1 MHTYSQGMAL
11 RLAFATTTAFSHEIL
26 VMDEWIGAG
35 DARFQDRVVGRMDSL
50 MESAAICVLASHNAA
65 LLRRV
70 TDQCLWLEHGEVRAL
85 GDTEDVLAE
94 YEAAMGLARRPR
106 TAAGG
111 ATDVAAGDAA
121 GPTDAPMATLDAIR
135 LEDGRYE
142 LAWEVAMFQAGRVQL
157 VVVERDGSERAVCKG
172 PSSGARQPGDWVR
185 PGQEFR
191 LIDLRDG
198 RPLASTTI
206 PPAD

>member
-1 MHTYSQGMAL
+1 
-11 RLAFATTTAFSHEIL
+11 
-26 VMDEWIGAG
+26 
-35 DARFQDRVVGRMDSL
+35 MDSL

-70 TDQCLWLEHGEVRAL
+70 TDQCLWLEHGQVRAL

-94 YEAAMGLARRPR
+94 YEAAMGLVRRPR
-106 TAAGG
+106 AATGVG
-111 ATDVAAGDAA
+111 AGDAA
-121 GPTDAPMATLDAIR
+121 GASDAPLATLDAIR

-157 VVVERDGSERAVCKG
+157 VVVEPDGGERAVCKG
-172 PSSGARQPGDWVR
+172 PSSGTRSPGDWVR

-198 RPLASTTI
+198 RQLASTTI
-206 PPAD
+206 PPTD